1 MNFVSSEARLYP
13 NGVFASNL
21 IGFAQQSQEKGSDTT
36 QLSGVM
42 GLEKML
48 NKQLTG
54 TDGEKS
60 LQKDKFGYQLPGSQV
75 ERPARDGSTVYTT
88 LDQRLQTIMESTVS
102 KVQSQAHPESIGA
115 TIMNAKTGAILATTQ
130 RPTFN
135 ASTKKGLSKAWNNGL
150 VQDTYEPGSTM
161 KIFTT
166 AAAIDSGNFDPD
178 EVYKSGTY
186 EIDGQVVPDWKREGW
201 GLISYEKGFALS
213 SNVAMAHLEQR
224 MAVSVWLEG
233 TTFDSVAQSYDW
245 GRWAAMVMSI
255 LVATDFGGEYEN
267 ETIDTLFYKNTSR
280 GGVFLAKLLV
290 LLGYV
295 LILSLAGGIFTMVIQ
310 ATHAPSTLTWD
321 LVVNHQSLWNAALLT
336 GLGASGMVALI
347 TVLTIGVTCL
357 TRSKIVAM
365 GFSFVLIFTGPTLAG
380 ALPKIIDGP
389 WIKWNPLNML
399 QLASQVANP
408 ALKSVTKL
416 STAQLAWGT
425 TIYAVIFTMLSYLFF
440 SWGQRSK

>member
-1 MNFVSSEARLYP
+1 MRS
-13 NGVFASNL
+13 
-21 IGFAQQSQEKGSDTT
+21 
-36 QLSGVM
+36 
-42 GLEKML
+42 
-48 NKQLTG
+48 
-54 TDGEKS
+54 S
-60 LQKDKFGYQLPGSQV
+60 LQQEFYKFIHRRGC
-75 ERPARDGSTVYTT
+75 
-88 LDQRLQTIMESTVS
+88 
-102 KVQSQAHPESIGA
+102 
-115 TIMNAKTGAILATTQ
+115 
-130 RPTFN
+130 
-135 ASTKKGLSKAWNNGL
+135 
-150 VQDTYEPGSTM
+150 
-161 KIFTT
+161 
-166 AAAIDSGNFDPD
+166 
-178 EVYKSGTY
+178 
-186 EIDGQVVPDWKREGW
+186 W
-201 GLISYEKGFALS
+201 GGIVALW
-213 SNVAMAHLEQR
+213 LL

-245 GRWAAMVMSI
+245 GKWAALVMSI

-267 ETIDTLFYKNTSR
+267 KTIDTLFYKNTSR

-295 LILSLAGGIFTMVIQ
+295 LILSLAGGIFTLVIQ
-310 ATHAPSTLTWD
+310 ATRAPSTLTWD
-321 LVVNHQSLWNAALLT
+321 LVINHQSLWNAALLT

-347 TVLTIGVTCL
+347 TALTIGVTCL

-440 SWGQRSK
+440 SRGQRSK